1 MAAVA
6 QRLAALAVEGRPG
19 FAESLALAREVQSER

>member
-6 QRLAALAVEGRPG
+6 QRLAERLRAAGEQLRMLTQMQGR
-19 FAESLALAREVQSER
+19 